1 MSVFYKEKQNCGI
14 PKVKF
19 LGTLSDWKNLKK
31 KILYLDRFGMHKW
44 LDVLL
49 PIINKF
55 IEAIQKGVVDEEFW
69 AKAYTVLPTSSANS
83 GNKVNGWICNF
94 FPYIG
99 EDMRE

>member
-1 MSVFYKEKQNCGI
+1 MVKDFYAAQYTLASYNTMTEMSIKYNEKSNCGI

-31 KILYLDRFGMHKW
+31 KITYLDRFGMNKW

-55 IEAIQKGVVDEEFW
+55 INAI
-69 AKAYTVLPTSSANS
+69 
-83 GNKVNGWICNF
+83 
-94 FPYIG
+94 
-99 EDMRE
+99 